1 MLHMTSHQLSI
12 SRSVLLSLP
21 PLRKPTFPS
30 TTSIFHLLPR
40 LSLSLPN
47 RRAQSFHSRFDS
59 LSFSSTVSTSRR
71 SSSAVQFPNSSQD
84 HDESSSQSR
93 LALGCGGAR
102 GGRLTFI
109 LLTAGTVLDSSSA
122 SKSSAERPSGM
133 RRGALRRRF
142 GVT

>member
-40 LSLSLPN
+40 LSLSLPS

-71 SSSAVQFPNSSQD
+71 SSSVVQFPNWSQD
-84 HDESSSQSR
+84 HDGSSSRSW
-93 LALGCGGAR
+93 LALGCGGGR
-102 GGRLTFI
+102 GGRLRCVFPA
-109 LLTAGTVLDSSSA
+109 AGTGPDSPSA
-122 SKSSAERPSGM
+122 LK
-133 RRGALRRRF
+133 
-142 GVT
+142 